1 MREDEARETLERAGS
16 MEQRVRRGGR
26 WFAGYC
32 ALYGTGSLA
41 VVLSVGLAPHG
52 PLRTG
57 VMVVFGVMVLVLVVW
72 AATRPVKPR
81 GFVWLH
87 TGMIVGWAVLYTIAL
102 NVGLRAFP
110 GDPAWWVPMAVATAV
125 PPWVLSAY
133 ILRGSG
139 GRA

>member
-1 MREDEARETLERAGS
+1 MREDEARDALERAGS
-16 MEQRVRRGGR
+16 VENRVRRGGR
-26 WFAGYC
+26 WLAGYC
-32 ALYGTGSLA
+32 ALYGTGSIA
-41 VVLSVGLAPHG
+41 VVLAVGLAPHG

-57 VMVVFGVMVLVLVVW
+57 VFAVFMVMVVVLVVW

-81 GFVWLH
+81 GFAWLH
-87 TGMIVGWAVLYTIAL
+87 TGMIAGWAVLYTVAL

-125 PPWVLSAY
+125 PPWVLAAY
-133 ILRGSG
+133 MLRTSG